1 MGDGLQATLLR
12 ACATPI
18 AHRVGSYKYKK
29 HGPFKLLRP
38 GSIVSKPFLCRSL
51 PASDGWPYTITGS
64 LIHLCWRDSTQT
76 AATGF
81 PMMELVS
88 EEQEPT

>member
-1 MGDGLQATLLR
+1 VGDGLQATLLR

-29 HGPFKLLRP
+29 HGPCNLLRP
-38 GSIVSKPFLCRSL
+38 GSTDSTPFSCGRL
-51 PASDGWPYTITGS
+51 PASDGWPYTITGTQK
-64 LIHLCWRDSTQT
+64 HLGWRDSTQT
-76 AATGF
+76 TATGF